1 MTILGLVDMEAVIIS
16 RNLQIVFVLTICLA
30 FLNSNVIYA
39 ETLVNAT
46 SVNDTDTNSSTPLE
60 TFDSNNSNNQ
70 TNNSNGSNNISTST
84 NSSTP
89 QTSTSSAP
97 ASDNSNSAHG
107 SMWVKAYDMGKINFT
122 QIKEGGIEDIFLEQ
136 AALNDAKYKTNL
148 TAFLSK
154 AKNSSI
160 RVSAWVICLKD
171 NGNFIDPTGKY
182 TYQVTTSSKVAV
194 KTPYKY
200 YYKAKV
206 KVAYKKSV
214 KQYYKSYYYYKGK
227 LKYKLKY
234 KWVKKTYY
242 KYVYKTKYTIKYKTT
257 YQTKYTTTT
266 KTGYNTTYANSY
278 INNLTS
284 RIANY
289 TKIDGIN
296 GIHLDYIRYAGKAY
310 NSTNGTQAI
319 TNIVAKISAAV
330 KAINPSALLS
340 AALMPET
347 SSNAY
352 YYGQDYPTLG
362 KYLDVLV
369 PMIYKGNY
377 KEDASWIAS
386 VTKYISSHSNG
397 KPVWAGIMTYESDSN
412 PTPLGAAE
420 LLNDTQTALNNG
432 ATGYTL
438 FRYGNVLNN
447 DFFDYSGN
455 LTINSTAHTNTS
467 SESAGNTTSSTISLA
482 TIESAA
488 SSLKSFIET
497 NNRLPNYV
505 TVNSQ
510 QLKVSEFLYLMA
522 NGILNLNSGK
532 SSGVQQK
539 TLSSDPTSSGSTLS
553 GNLYLSDYVS
563 LAQSIVNYINTNHA
577 APGSMNTSL
586 GNMQFKTMAYTL
598 AKILNFQSLNNR
610 LPSYVTIDDTVYQ
623 NSTSQYLQP
632 TKNCQSTDSTITA
645 LASSLTSGLTSTLD
659 KATAIFNWVRNNT
672 SYSFY
677 YNTKYGAVNTLKNK
691 VGNCVDL
698 SHLLVA
704 LSRAAGIAA
713 KYVHADATFTSGN
726 VYGHVWAE
734 FLIDGVWVK
743 ADATSNSNS
752 LGNITNWNTAT
763 AKMKGTYAELPF

>member
-1 MTILGLVDMEAVIIS
+1 
-16 RNLQIVFVLTICLA
+16 
-30 FLNSNVIYA
+30 
-39 ETLVNAT
+39 
-46 SVNDTDTNSSTPLE
+46 
-60 TFDSNNSNNQ
+60 
-70 TNNSNGSNNISTST
+70 
-84 NSSTP
+84 
-89 QTSTSSAP
+89 
-97 ASDNSNSAHG
+97 
-107 SMWVKAYDMGKINFT
+107 MWVKASDMGKINFT

-148 TAFLSK
+148 TAFLGN

-160 RVSAWVICLKD
+160 RVSAWVICLKN
-171 NGNFIDPTGKY
+171 NGTFIDPTGKY
-182 TYQVTTSSKVAV
+182 NYNVTTSSQVAV
-194 KTPYKY
+194 KTAYKY
-200 YYKAKV
+200 YYKVKV

-214 KQYYKSYYYYKGK
+214 KQYYKSYYKSYYYYHGK
-227 LKYKLKY
+227 LKYKIKYKWKY

-242 KYVYKTKYTIKYKTT
+242 KYVYQTKYTIKYKTT
-257 YQTKYTTTT
+257 YQTKYTTTA

-278 INNLTS
+278 MDNLTQ
-284 RIANY
+284 RILSY
-289 TKIDGIN
+289 TQIDGIS
-296 GIHLDYIRYAGKAY
+296 GIHLDYIRYSGKAY

-319 TNIVAKISAAV
+319 TNLVAKISAAV
-330 KAINPSALLS
+330 KTANPSALLS

-352 YYGQDYPTLG
+352 YYGQDYPALG

-377 KEDASWIAS
+377 NGNTAWIAS

-397 KPVWAGIMTYESDSN
+397 KEVWAGIMTYESDAN
-412 PTPLGAAE
+412 PVPLGVNE

-432 ATGYTL
+432 ATGYAL

-455 LTINSTAHTNTS
+455 LTINSTAPKSTS
-467 SESAGNTTSSTISLA
+467 SESAGNTNSSIFSLSA
-482 TIESAA
+482 IESAA

-497 NNRLPNYV
+497 NHRLPNYV

-532 SSGVQQK
+532 TSGVQQK
-539 TLSSDPTSSGSTLS
+539 TLSSDPASSGSTLS
-553 GNLYLSDYVS
+553 GNLYQSSYVS
-563 LAQSIVNYINTNHA
+563 LAQSIVNYINTNNA
-577 APGSMNTSL
+577 APGSVSTSL
-586 GNMQFKTMAYTL
+586 GNMQFKTMVYSL

-623 NSTSQYLQP
+623 NTSSSNSSYSQYLQP
-632 TKNCQSTDSTITA
+632 TKNCQSTDTTIKA
-645 LASSLTSGLTSTLD
+645 LASSLTSGLTSTLA
-659 KATAIFNWVRNNT
+659 KATAIFNWVRDNT

-677 YNTKYGAVNTLKNK
+677 YNTKYGAVNTLKAK
-691 VGNCVDL
+691 TGNCVDL

-704 LSRAAGIAA
+704 LSRASGIAA

-734 FLIDGVWVK
+734 FLIDGKWVK
-743 ADATSNSNS
+743 ADASSNSNS
-752 LGNITNWNTAT
+752 LGKITNWNTAT
-763 AKMKGTYAELPF
+763 AKLKGTYAELPF

>member
-1 MTILGLVDMEAVIIS
+1 M
-16 RNLQIVFVLTICLA
+16 TICLA
-30 FLNSNVIYA
+30 FFNSNVIYA
-39 ETLVNAT
+39 ETLVNGT
-46 SVNDTDTNSSTPLE
+46 SVNDTDIDSSTPSE
-60 TFDSNNSNNQ
+60 TFASNNTDNQ
-70 TNNSNGSNNISTST
+70 TSNSNSSNHTSTST

-97 ASDNSNSAHG
+97 ASNNNTSAHG
-107 SMWVKAYDMGKINFT
+107 SMWVKAGDMGKINFT

-136 AALNDAKYKTNL
+136 AALNDAKYQTNL
-148 TAFLSK
+148 TAFLSN

-160 RVSAWVICLKD
+160 RVSAWVICLKN
-171 NGNFIDPTGKY
+171 NGTFIDPTGKY
-182 TYQVTTSSKVAV
+182 NYNVTTSSQVAV
-194 KTPYKY
+194 KTAYKY
-200 YYKAKV
+200 YYKVKV

-214 KQYYKSYYYYKGK
+214 KQYYKSYYKSYYYYHGK
-227 LKYKLKY
+227 LKYKIKYKWKY

-242 KYVYKTKYTIKYKTT
+242 KYVYQTKYTIKYKTT
-257 YQTKYTTTT
+257 YQTKYTTTA

-278 INNLTS
+278 MNNLTQ
-284 RIANY
+284 RILSY
-289 TKIDGIN
+289 TQIDGIS
-296 GIHLDYIRYAGKAY
+296 GIHLDYIRYSGKAY

-319 TNIVAKISAAV
+319 TNLVAKISAAV
-330 KAINPSALLS
+330 KTANPSALLS

-352 YYGQDYPTLG
+352 YYGQDYPALG

-377 KEDASWIAS
+377 NGNTAWIAS

-397 KPVWAGIMTYESDSN
+397 KEVWAGIMTYKSDAN
-412 PTPLGAAE
+412 PVPLGVNE

-432 ATGYTL
+432 ATGYAL

-455 LTINSTAHTNTS
+455 LTINSTAPKSTS
-467 SESAGNTTSSTISLA
+467 SESAGNTNSSIISLA
-482 TIESAA
+482 SIESAA

-497 NNRLPNYV
+497 NHRLPNYV

-532 SSGVQQK
+532 TSGVQQK
-539 TLSSDPTSSGSTLS
+539 TLSSDPASSGSTLS
-553 GNLYLSDYVS
+553 GNLYQSSYVS
-563 LAQSIVNYINTNHA
+563 LAQSIVNYINTNNA
-577 APGSMNTSL
+577 APGSISTSL
-586 GNMQFKTMAYTL
+586 GNMQFKTMVYSL
-598 AKILNFQSLNNR
+598 AKILNFQSLNDR

-623 NSTSQYLQP
+623 NTSTSNSSYSQYLQP
-632 TKNCQSTDSTITA
+632 TKNCQSTDSTIKA
-645 LASSLTSGLTSTLD
+645 LASSLTSGLTSTLA
-659 KATAIFNWVRNNT
+659 KATAIFNWVRDNT

-677 YNTKYGAVNTLKNK
+677 YNTKYGAVNTLKAK
-691 VGNCVDL
+691 TGNCVDL

-704 LSRAAGIAA
+704 LSRASGIAA

-734 FLIDGVWVK
+734 FLIDGKWVK
-743 ADATSNSNS
+743 ADASSNSNS
-752 LGNITNWNTAT
+752 LGKITNWNTAT
-763 AKMKGTYAELPF
+763 AKLKGTYAELPF

>member
-1 MTILGLVDMEAVIIS
+1 MTILGLVDMEAVRIS

-39 ETLVNAT
+39 ETLVNTT
-46 SVNDTDTNSSTPLE
+46 SVNDTDANSSTPLE
-60 TFDSNNSNNQ
+60 TFDSNKTNNQ
-70 TNNSNGSNNISTST
+70 TSNSSNNTSTST

-97 ASDNSNSAHG
+97 ASNNSNSAHG

-122 QIKEGGIEDIFLEQ
+122 QIKEGGIKDIFLEQ

-171 NGNFIDPTGKY
+171 NDTFIDPTGKY
-182 TYQVTTSSKVAV
+182 TYQVTTSSQVAV

-206 KVAYKKSV
+206 KVAYQKSV

-242 KYVYKTKYTIKYKTT
+242 KYVYKTTYTIKYKTT

-266 KTGYNTTYANSY
+266 KTGYNTTYATSY
-278 INNLTS
+278 INNLTA
-284 RIANY
+284 RIVNY

-296 GIHLDYIRYAGKAY
+296 GIHLDYIRYTGKAY

-352 YYGQDYPTLG
+352 YYGQDYPALG

-377 KEDASWIAS
+377 NGNTSWIAS

-397 KPVWAGIMTYESDSN
+397 KPVWAGIMTYESDFN
-412 PTPLGAAE
+412 PEPLGAAE

-455 LTINSTAHTNTS
+455 LAINSTAHTNNS
-467 SESAGNTTSSTISLA
+467 SESPGNTTSSIISLA
-482 TIESAA
+482 AIESAA

-497 NNRLPNYV
+497 NHRLPNYV

-577 APGSMNTSL
+577 APGSMSTSL

-610 LPSYVTIDDTVYQ
+610 LPSYVTIDDTVYL

-632 TKNCQSTDSTITA
+632 TKNCQSTDSTIKA
-645 LASSLTSGLTSTLD
+645 LASSLTSGLNSTLD
-659 KATAIFNWVRNNT
+659 KATAIFNWVQNNT

-763 AKMKGTYAELPF
+763 AKIKGTYAELPF